1 MKEGFM
7 SGLRRKAAPYL
18 LASTISFPI
27 ACSRDITSPKYEEP
41 VQTVEQ
47 FSQKYEPLIQ
57 SGNYSLEKMLSEAEA
72 IAPYD
77 NVKQKAVSLAQ
88 LASEIR
94 PDGDVNH
101 DSKENIFDLIY
112 LLGKLGNNE
121 DCDINK
127 DGKTD
132 IFDLISVLKVLGG
145 YYDNPPGINATYN
158 GKSINAADSLN
169 AYNKALIQLSYSG
182 NLDSSF
188 VNVNEERKGDLRNID
203 LSPGLYKFGIKAFGN
218 EKESSLDFIVNVAE
232 QSVTTKTIPSIS
244 FNEDEV
250 SLNVIDADDYFNA
263 DGVTIS
269 NYTAEGFNNINVSVN
284 ADGKVSVSNKT
295 KDFNGTEAGKLRVH
309 FGAEYADN
317 NLAVI
322 VNAMDDLR
330 GQHID
335 NDSEQGV
342 KAKLAIDTVVYETDS
357 AGNFDVQR
365 NPGSHTV
372 KARQADG
379 NGNNI
384 GYIRTETI
392 NGENTNLNLFSVSYP
407 TQEGVSPELFKAF
420 CDEAMAVHGGSN
432 GFGEYYG
439 LKTGLK
445 NPKNRFWISSHG
457 DSATYSV
464 GGKATAEEQAYVKSL
479 IENVIYPHLRPEY
492 RFPIY
497 VEDSNAPETIPAFQ
511 DGSIVIVP
519 RNSGGFG
526 AVSVD
531 DNHDGVADWSIIFF
545 PNWGWNQTEKGPIIE
560 EALSALV
567 GMGEVSHYFNL
578 TALESNKTG
587 TITQID
593 DKLINIQHR
602 YKPKEDIENILG
614 MR

>member
-1 MKEGFM
+1 M
-7 SGLRRKAAPYL
+7 SGLRKKIAPYL
-18 LASTISFPI
+18 LASTLSLPI

-47 FSQKYEPLIQ
+47 FSQKYQPLIE

-77 NVKQKAVSLAQ
+77 NGKQKAVSLAQ

-295 KDFNGTEAGKLRVH
+295 KDFNGTEAGKLRAH

-342 KAKLAIDTVVYETDS
+342 KAKLAIDNVVYETDS

-420 CDEAMAVHGGSN
+420 CEEACFGMGDN
-432 GFGEYYG
+432 GFDYKG

-457 DSATYSV
+457 DSATYSI

-511 DGSIVIVP
+511 DGAITVIPREHIV
-519 RNSGGFG
+519 SFG
-526 AVSVD
+526 YATS
-531 DNHDGVADWSIIFF
+531 DNNYDGIMDNCLIYL
-545 PNWGWNQTEKGPIIE
+545 PNGGWNDFWKKSIIE
-560 EALSALV
+560 EHASSLFGINDVNNDNLV
-567 GMGEVSHYFNL
+567 YK
-578 TALESNKTG
+578 TALMSAG
-587 TITQID
+587 YITQID
-593 DKLINIQHR
+593 DKLINIEHR
-602 YKPKEDIENILG
+602 YKPKEQIENALG
-614 MR
+614 F